1 MDPGVRIFQARR
13 LKMAN
18 AGLNGI
24 NPFNTG
30 RWPVLQL
37 LTGSVFGGAEEH
49 ALSILTRI
57 GAYGFEPCLAAPAE
71 LIAAMEPGLSAAG
84 VKCLPLQFSSR
95 LDLRAGARL
104 LRFIRRESIAL
115 VHCHLFTASLQGAG
129 VARMA
134 GVGAVLETCHGPE
147 VWRMGKGLR
156 GRFWVDRQVGR
167 LVDMYIAVSHAAA
180 DHLIATKRVPKSKVR
195 VIHNGRDLDR
205 FAPADANR
213 RAATRAALGLGDQP
227 ACLTL
232 ARLDDQKG
240 HRHLIDAL
248 AILARRWPKLVAL
261 LAGEGPLEPA
271 LRAQCAALGLAD
283 RVRFLGYRR
292 DVPELLEAADL
303 VILPSLYEG
312 LPLVAIEA
320 LAAGRPMVATQVD
333 GTPEVV
339 IHERTGLLAP
349 PANPAALAAAID
361 RLLGDPAL
369 ASRLASQGRKFVN
382 ENFAVQ
388 RQIDQTAALYSELMG
403 IGTGTIARKGEAA

>member
-1 MDPGVRIFQARR
+1 
-13 LKMAN
+13 MAN
-18 AGLNGI
+18 ESLNDTRRS
-24 NPFNTG
+24 NAP
-30 RWPVLQL
+30 RRAVLHL

-49 ALSILTRI
+49 ALSILT
-57 GAYGFEPCLAAPAE
+57 AMSAHGFEPCLAAPGE
-71 LIAAMEPGLSAAG
+71 LIAAMGPGLSAAG
-84 VKCLPLQFSSR
+84 VKCLPLEFSSR
-95 LDLRAGARL
+95 LDVAAGARL
-104 LRFIRRESIAL
+104 LRFIRRENIAL
-115 VHCHLFTASLQGAG
+115 LHCHLFTASLVGAG

-167 LVDMYIAVSHAAA
+167 LVDKYIAVSHAAA
-180 DHLIATKRVPKSKVR
+180 RHLSGTKGVPQSKIR

-205 FAPADANR
+205 FAPTDTNR
-213 RAATRAALGLGDQP
+213 RAATRARLGLGDEP
-227 ACLTL
+227 AILTP

-248 AILARRWPKLVAL
+248 AILAPRRPKLVTL
-261 LAGEGPLEPA
+261 LAGEGPLEQT
-271 LRAQCAALGLAD
+271 LRAQCAALGLTD

-303 VILPSLYEG
+303 VVLPSLYEG

-320 LAAGRPMVATQVD
+320 LAAGRPMVATEVD

-349 PANPAALAAAID
+349 PANPAALAAAIERVLD
-361 RLLGDPAL
+361 DPAL
-369 ASRLASQGRKFVN
+369 ASRLASDGRKFVQ
-382 ENFAVQ
+382 ENFALQ
-388 RQIDQTAALYSELMG
+388 RQIEQTVALYSEL
-403 IGTGTIARKGEAA
+403 TGLWREGEAA

>member
-1 MDPGVRIFQARR
+1 MAYGSVNGTKSSNTRGRR
-13 LKMAN
+13 AILH
-18 AGLNGI
+18 
-24 NPFNTG
+24 
-30 RWPVLQL
+30 L

-49 ALSILTRI
+49 ALSILTEI
-57 GAYGFEPCLAAPAE
+57 SAHGFEPCLAAPGK

-84 VKCLPLQFSSR
+84 VKCIPLEFSSR
-95 LDLRAGARL
+95 LDLVAAARL
-104 LRFIRRESIAL
+104 MRFIRRENIAL
-115 VHCHLFTASLQGAG
+115 VHCHLFTASLLGAG

-147 VWRMGKGLR
+147 VWRTGKGLR
-156 GRFWVDRQVGR
+156 GRFWMDRQVGR

-180 DHLIATKRVPKSKVR
+180 RHLIATKGVPKSKVR

-205 FAPADANR
+205 FAPADAQR
-213 RAATRAALGLGDQP
+213 RSATRAALGLGDEP
-227 ACLTL
+227 VCLTL

-248 AILARRWPKLVAL
+248 AILAPRWPKLVTL
-261 LAGEGPLEPA
+261 LVGEGPLEPA
-271 LRAQCAALGLAD
+271 LRAQCAALGLGE

-303 VILPSLYEG
+303 VVLPSLYEG

-320 LAAGRPMVATQVD
+320 LAAGRPMVATEVD

-349 PANPAALAAAID
+349 PANPAALAAAIE

-382 ENFAVQ
+382 ENFALQ
-388 RQIDQTAALYSELMG
+388 RQIEQTAALYSELLG
-403 IGTGTIARKGEAA
+403 IGKIGTGRIGRKGEGQAA

>member
-1 MDPGVRIFQARR
+1 
-13 LKMAN
+13 MAY
-18 AGLNGI
+18 GSLNGTKSSDTRRRRAI
-24 NPFNTG
+24 
-30 RWPVLQL
+30 LHL
-37 LTGSVFGGAEEH
+37 LTSCVFGGAEEH
-49 ALSILTRI
+49 ALSILTGI
-57 GAYGFEPCLAAPAE
+57 SAHGFEPFLAAPAK
-71 LIAAMEPGLSAAG
+71 LIAAMEPELSAAG

-95 LDLRAGARL
+95 LDLIAGARL
-104 LRFIRRESIAL
+104 LRFLRRESIAL

-147 VWRMGKGLR
+147 VWRTGKGLR

-167 LVDMYIAVSHAAA
+167 LVNMYIAVSHAAA
-180 DHLIATKRVPKSKVR
+180 HHLIATKGVPRSKVR

-205 FAPADANR
+205 FASMDAER
-213 RAATRAALGLGDQP
+213 RAATRAALGLGDEP

-248 AILARRWPKLVAL
+248 AILAPRWPKLVAL

-303 VILPSLYEG
+303 VVLPSLYEG

-320 LAAGRPMVATQVD
+320 LAAGRPMVATEVD

-349 PANPAALAAAID
+349 PANPAALAAAIE

-369 ASRLASQGRKFVN
+369 GSRLASQGRKFVQ
-382 ENFAVQ
+382 ENFALQ

-403 IGTGTIARKGEAA
+403 IGTIGIGTIGTIGRKGEAA